1 MSAIPAKVARGI
13 RNANPMNL
21 RHSPDKWLGKAPTQ
35 ADAEF
40 VQFIDPHHGIRAG
53 AKNLLTYYRKYKL
66 STVPAIVQ
74 KWAPPE
80 DDNDTGAYISS
91 VTGDLGVP
99 ADTKLD
105 LEDPD
110 VLAALVTAMI
120 KVECGT
126 VPYTAETIRGA
137 VHAAYSGGL
146 GSPAPPPNAAPQQ
159 PPTYVPPVPPP
170 NAEKPVPPLVDL
182 PVSTPTR
189 KVQAI
194 PYGGVLAGIPAAL
207 FIKWAWDT
215 GLPDKP
221 MPEEIAIVMAG
232 FVSTVFSYVAAY
244 YTRNYATQPP
254 VYPAPQQYPP
264 QPPATDYYQ

>member
-1 MSAIPAKVARGI
+1 MPGIPPKLARGI
-13 RNANPMNL
+13 RNNNALNL

-35 ADAEF
+35 SDAEF
-40 VQFIDPHHGIRAG
+40 VQFVDAHHGIRAG

-66 STVPAIVQ
+66 ATVAAIID

-91 VTGDLGVP
+91 VTAALNVP

-105 LEDPD
+105 LEDPE
-110 VLAALVTAMI
+110 VLSALVTAMI

-126 VPYTAETIRGA
+126 VPYTSETIRSA
-137 VHAAYSGGL
+137 VYAAYSGGL
-146 GSPAPPPNAAPQQ
+146 GAPSPPPTAVQ
-159 PPTYVPPVPPP
+159 PHPVYVPPASPP
-170 NAEKPVPPLVDL
+170 NAEKPVPPLVDQ
-182 PVSTPTR
+182 PVSAPTR

-215 GLPDKP
+215 ALPDKP

-232 FVSTVFSYVAAY
+232 FVSTIFSFVAAY

-254 VYPAPQQYPP
+254 APVQQQYPP
-264 QPPATDYYQ
+264 QQPSDFYQ